1 MIGILKSLCVSLFIL
16 SLSGNAHARIDGVD
30 YTQFIVDGEMYS
42 VPVYNPKIEH
52 KFYMIK
58 KMLEGDKT
66 AREFVLG
73 GKEEVEIFIG
83 DGDRKLWL
91 TVNKTDEFVT
101 EVR

>member
-1 MIGILKSLCVSLFIL
+1 MRHASLFISLFIL
-16 SLSGNAHARIDGVD
+16 SLSANAHAKLDGVD
-30 YTQFIVDGEMYS
+30 YVDFDVDGKVYS
-42 VPVYNPKIEH
+42 VPIYNPKIEH

-73 GKEEVEIFIG
+73 GREEVEIFIG
-83 DGDRKLWL
+83 DGDVKRWL